1 MVSVSTGKK
10 GEQRMERW
18 FKEFLK
24 GIRAEF

>member
-1 MVSVSTGKK
+1 MVSVSTGRK
-10 GEQRMERW
+10 GEQRMERG